1 MGEEVDSRDSRVG
14 EPGAGLSAKQDAMN
28 SWRSGFIR
36 WRIRDGPIG
45 SHQELARAEKCET
58 SSAET
63 DDVECVR
70 LVVVPRGVREGRGE
84 VCRYKDRE
92 VVGAVRRARSASEQG
107 RRVAMI
113 LS

>member
-1 MGEEVDSRDSRVG
+1 MGEGVDSTDSEVG

-58 SSAET
+58 SSADT
-63 DDVECVR
+63 DDVECAR
-70 LVVVPRGVREGRGE
+70 LVVPRAVREGRGE
-84 VCRYKDRE
+84 VCRYKDRG
-92 VVGAVRRARSASEQG
+92 VVGAARSARSARERG